1 MKRRLTKCKRIK
13 NSLLLNG
20 SKDSIAGITQAWAD
34 VGVFVE
40 LTVKRANGERNVR
53 IGLAEGFDA
62 LWGGDDADEMEVF
75 RTMLFQETD
84 GVDRGAA
91 GGEHRVDDVDLKV
104 FEVVREL
111 AIIFMRLM
119 GDLIAVKADMADAGG
134 WDKLGQTIDHAHA
147 GTEDW
152 DEAKLAA
159 ANHLNGGLFD
169 RSLDLDVLGW
179 DVAKSLITLHDG
191 DFLNKLTEFAG
202 RSVLITKNGD
212 LVSNERVFENCNV
225 WILFHRLFP
234 FWNIIGLFGLRF
246 FNFFS
251 FLGWFLILEDEVHDD
266 AEDHSNRGAGDG
278 DGGVSGSKA
287 DGETAD
293 ASDEDGGSD
302 EDVFGVAE
310 VDFLIDEH
318 LDAGGGDEAVKNE
331 RDAAGDA
338 GRDGLDNGHDRAQE
352 GQ

>member
-1 MKRRLTKCKRIK
+1 MFL
-13 NSLLLNG
+13 
-20 SKDSIAGITQAWAD
+20 
-34 VGVFVE
+34 
-40 LTVKRANGERNVR
+40 
-53 IGLAEGFDA
+53 
-62 LWGGDDADEMEVF
+62 
-75 RTMLFQETD
+75 QETD

-147 GTEDW
+147 GTEDR

-234 FWNIIGLFGLRF
+234 FWNIIGLFSLGF
-246 FNFFS
+246 FNFFLNS
-251 FLGWFLILEDEVHDD
+251 RWGSWFLVLEHDVHED
-266 AEDHSNRGAGDG
+266 AEDHRNRGAGDG
-278 DGGVSGSKA
+278 GNGAELESQSANAG
-287 DGETAD
+287 
-293 ASDEDGGSD
+293 DEDDSSD
-302 EDVFGVAE
+302 EDVLGIAK
-310 VDFLIDEH
+310 VDSLVDEH
-318 LDAGGGDEAVKNE
+318 LNTRGSDEAVKNE
-331 RDAAGDA
+331 
-338 GRDGLDNGHDRAQE
+338 
-352 GQ
+352 